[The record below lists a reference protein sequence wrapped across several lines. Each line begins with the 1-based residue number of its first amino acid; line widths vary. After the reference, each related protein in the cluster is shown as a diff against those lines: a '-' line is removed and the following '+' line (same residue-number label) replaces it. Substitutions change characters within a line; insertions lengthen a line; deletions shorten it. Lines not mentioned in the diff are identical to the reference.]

1 MDYHP
6 LVFRSVEWMPDNMF
20 VIVNEQGLVDLL
32 KEMMIPWDQLFTS
45 NATFDW
51 AKLEKEIMER
61 KLAVLCKNIG

>member
-1 MDYHP
+1 
-6 LVFRSVEWMPDNMF
+6 MF